1 MAIAV
6 RSTSSL
12 NAGFGAQNPAA
23 VPVPSGVQ
31 SGDLLVAV
39 CMQMKEGTTAPTWPT
54 GWAQLGSTAGGTRSG
69 ANGASAV
76 FRKVATGSE
85 GSTYS
90 VTYPATTNTL
100 IWCLTGADTTT
111 PLDAGPTF
119 VTGTVATMS
128 TTAITVA
135 AGSALLV
142 AFSVLYGS
150 GAVTF
155 GTPTGMSLDGTVRS
169 GNYGSSGFASQMGMT
184 AGSVSASDTSTPAA
198 NTTTT
203 PWQTVALSIAA
214 AASGPSAGQSIL
226 NSAAVNRA
234 AFI

>member
-12 NAGFGAQNPAA
+12 NAGFGAQNPAL
-23 VPVPSGVQ
+23 VPVPTGVTA
-31 SGDLLVAV
+31 GDLLVAV
-39 CMQMKEGTTAPTWPT
+39 CMQMKEGTSAPTWPT
-54 GWAQLGSTAGGTRSG
+54 GWAQLGTTAGGTRAG
-69 ANGASAV
+69 ANGASAA
-76 FRKVATGSE
+76 FWKLATGSE

-90 VTYPATTNTL
+90 VAYPATTNTL
-100 IWCLTGADTTT
+100 IWCLTGANTTT

-142 AFSVLYGS
+142 AFSVLYGTS
-150 GAVTF
+150 AVTF
-155 GTPTGMSLDGTVRS
+155 GTPTGMTLNGTVRS

-184 AGSVSASDTSTPAA
+184 AGSISASDTSTPAA

-214 AASGPSAGQSIL
+214 ADSGPGAGQTIL
-226 NSAAVNRA
+226 SSAATTRA
-234 AFI
+234 AYI